1 MLILCV
7 FCEIKV
13 EINSVF
19 IQVTFFLESFVEK
32 TIVCPLN
39 YYFDTFVKS
48 PFITC
53 IWVYF
58 WTSFSFIYMSVFVL
72 YGLNYCSFTKVLF
85 RKYTYF
91 CFFKILLA
99 ILDAWDLH
107 IKFGISLFSPKNM
120 LEFWFELHLIY
131 AETGK
136 ELVLNSI
143 EFSCPLT
150 QFISWNL

>member
-58 WTSFSFIYMSVFVL
+58 WTSFSFIYLSVFVL
-72 YGLNYCSFTKVLF
+72 YGLNYCSFTKVLIQEVYIF
-85 RKYTYF
+85 LLFQNFVGYSRCMGFTY
-91 CFFKILLA
+91 KIWNQLVFSKEHA
-99 ILDAWDLH
+99 GILIWTA
-107 IKFGISLFSPKNM
+107 F
-120 LEFWFELHLIY
+120 
-131 AETGK
+131 
-136 ELVLNSI
+136 
-143 EFSCPLT
+143 
-150 QFISWNL
+150 NLCRNWKRIGT